1 MPLLAVI
8 AMMTSLLLVLV
19 MVMLMVAR
27 ILFLYLPCQ
36 KYCNV
41 RMGALLCIL
50 LHVGQVLLPND
61 VHAWTWPAR
70 MERESFVQHARP

>member
-19 MVMLMVAR
+19 MVMLVAR

-70 MERESFVQHARP
+70 KERESFVQHARQ